1 MKRDKNEESEI
12 KLENVRLRPTLEYQK
27 AENLFV
33 KQEEKPDLDDVYQ
46 KQFEKRKSF
55 LRESKMARKMLLAA
69 SKTNNNS
76 LFYEKISIEAFCPK
90 LERVGYGDG
99 GKFVCDAELARKGCV
114 LLSLGLNN
122 QINFEKDFQNRTGF
136 KCALFGI
143 DVSPQSART
152 LESYKKIG
160 GKAYVGEIGE
170 KYPIAKL
177 LDESPKK
184 QKHVDFLKIDIE
196 GGEQR
201 ALLPFLENHFVC
213 QIFVEIH
220 FNTMD
225 HMILMSNI
233 ANLGFRMFNFEPNPF
248 CRNCCEFSYINE
260 LCMAEY
266 DVIPLSYR
274 VPLDLDY

>member
-1 MKRDKNEESEI
+1 MKSLKLCTIILLVFFVYLTFFNE

-160 GKAYVGEIGE
+160 GKAYVGEI
-170 KYPIAKL
+170 
-177 LDESPKK
+177 
-184 QKHVDFLKIDIE
+184 E

-220 FNTMD
+220 FSTKD
-225 HMILMSNI
+225 HMILMSDI

-248 CRNCCEFSYINE
+248 CGNCCEFSYINE